1 VALHERHVI
10 LIFRAVEVHM
20 RIMVNGDPA
29 DIRDGITV
37 AELLE
42 DLQIS
47 RDRVAVEVGL
57 EIVPKAQYVTH
68 ALLEGDRV
76 EIVQFVGGG

>member
-1 VALHERHVI
+1 MKVI
-10 LIFRAVEVHM
+10 
-20 RIMVNGDPA
+20 VNGEST

-42 DLQIS
+42 VFQIS
-47 RDRVAVEVGL
+47 RDRVAVEIGM
-57 EIVPKAQYVTH
+57 EIIPKALYTTH
-68 ALLEGDRV
+68 TLQEGDQV

>member
-1 VALHERHVI
+1 M
-10 LIFRAVEVHM
+10 EVCM
-20 RIMVNGDPA
+20 KVMVNGDST

-42 DLQIS
+42 DLQIG
-47 RDRVAVEVGL
+47 RDRVAVEIGL
-57 EIVPKAQYVTH
+57 EIVPKAQYTTH
-68 ALLEGDRV
+68 ILREGDRV

>member
-1 VALHERHVI
+1 MKVI
-10 LIFRAVEVHM
+10 
-20 RIMVNGDPA
+20 VNGDST

-42 DLQIS
+42 VFQIS
-47 RDRVAVEVGL
+47 RDRVAVEIGM
-57 EIVPKAQYVTH
+57 EIVPKALYTTH
-68 ALLEGDRV
+68 ILQEGDLV